1 MGERWAYLKASR
13 RLRPDVHAPIGNYPQ
28 LMCRLSRQ
36 RQKSD
41 EPAAVGGTIR
51 PARRQAESTVGVDHD
66 DHLRLAARASAPGHG
81 RRSFAPTGV
90 GTCFY
95 Q

>member
-1 MGERWAYLKASR
+1 MGERWAYLEPS
-13 RLRPDVHAPIGNYPQ
+13 LRAGPDVHAPIGNYAP
-28 LMCRLSRQ
+28 LLCRLSRQ

-90 GTCFY
+90 GNCFY